1 MSTKPL
7 NQHEIRIRAV
17 QALYLLEM
25 IPDETVEDAMMFALT
40 NDARLLSQTLADD
53 TVVAIKKKTKKVG
66 NVFSFTP
73 NREGGVTKRQEFTS
87 ESVTPEVV
95 VETPIEATILT
106 DRFDDIHKKNLEFLM
121 SLVYGVRARK
131 VAVDEAISQYLAKNW
146 SIKRLAPINRVILRL
161 GTFEILFSE
170 TPRVVAIN
178 EAIELAKVFNDEKD
192 AKFINAILTKIGE

>member
-7 NQHEIRIRAV
+7 NQHEIRIRTV

-73 NREGGVTKRQEFTS
+73 
-87 ESVTPEVV
+87 EVV

-106 DRFDDIHKKNLEFLM
+106 DRFDDVHKKNLEFLM
-121 SLVYGVRARK
+121 SLVYGVRAKK

>member
-1 MSTKPL
+1 MSIKPL

-106 DRFDDIHKKNLEFLM
+106 DRFED
-121 SLVYGVRARK
+121 RK
-131 VAVDEAISQYLAKNW
+131 ST
-146 SIKRLAPINRVILRL
+146 RLN
-161 GTFEILFSE
+161 SSHH
-170 TPRVVAIN
+170 
-178 EAIELAKVFNDEKD
+178 
-192 AKFINAILTKIGE
+192 